1 MATFGAKP
9 SRRTFVLMTL
19 DEQLFYFIHNDLA
32 NPFLDAILP
41 YWREKTTWIPAYL
54 LAAFLLVKK
63 YQWQGVRLLL
73 LIGLGILIADQL
85 TSSVIKPLV
94 GRPRPCYAAAFAGQ
108 IRELVGC
115 GWHESFPSSHSS
127 NHFALAMILSLTWLK
142 KNKGWQWALFLWAAS
157 ISLAQVYVAKHY
169 PVDILVGA
177 LIGLM
182 VGWVIV
188 LLYHRWRIDQ
198 W

>member
-1 MATFGAKP
+1 
-9 SRRTFVLMTL
+9 
-19 DEQLFYFIHNDLA
+19 
-32 NPFLDAILP
+32 
-41 YWREKTTWIPAYL
+41 WIPAYL
-54 LAAFLLVKK
+54 LAAFLLIKK

-85 TSSVIKPLV
+85 TSSVIKPWV
-94 GRPRPCYAAAFAGQ
+94 GRPRPCHAPAFVGQ

-115 GWHESFPSSHSS
+115 GGHDSFPSSHAS

-142 KNKGWQWALFLWAAS
+142 KSRAWQWILFLWAIS

-177 LIGLM
+177 LIGLL
-182 VGWVIV
+182 VASGLVF
-188 LLYHRWRIDQ
+188 LYKKGADDIWQ
-198 W
+198 VN